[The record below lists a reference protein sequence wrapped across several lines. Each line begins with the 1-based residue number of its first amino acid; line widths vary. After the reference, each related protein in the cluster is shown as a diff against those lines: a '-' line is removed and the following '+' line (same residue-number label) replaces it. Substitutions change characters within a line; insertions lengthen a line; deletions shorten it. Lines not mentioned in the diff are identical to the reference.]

1 MNATRDEILANV
13 ARIVREVI
21 DEQWV
26 SDLVISVETRFS
38 QDLELESIE
47 FVALAEKLRAEYDT
61 RVDLAGWLSG
71 MSLDEILALRVGQL
85 VDYIEQ
91 CNSQP
96 PAA

>member
-1 MNATRDEILANV
+1 MNATREQILANV

-26 SDLVISVETRFS
+26 ADLTIAMETSFS
-38 QDLELESIE
+38 EDLELESIE

-71 MSLDEILALRVGQL
+71 MTLEQILGLRVGQL
-85 VDYIEQ
+85 VEYIEQ
-91 CNSQP
+91 CNSRP
-96 PAA
+96 PTV

>member
-1 MNATRDEILANV
+1 MNATREQILANV

-26 SDLVISVETRFS
+26 PDLAISMDTRLA
-38 QDLELESIE
+38 DELESIE

-71 MSLDEILALRVGQL
+71 MNLDEILVLRVGQL
-85 VDYIEQ
+85 VEYIEQ
-91 CNSQP
+91 CNSRP
-96 PAA
+96 PTA